1 MSKLEL
7 LIFLT
12 SSVEIKSDHC
22 GTNDLSYLY
31 VTSFVSKF
39 ERRGLLAVLQYMS
52 SLFHR
57 FSKNSCTLIYIGLL
71 SDDDLFATSR
81 IYDFSRSRMRTRWS
95 FACRFGCFRWTSS
108 YAIRSYSTGHTT
120 SFSVLSFSERLCVRR
135 CRVATSFAVD
145 NGEASAVAKISKVS
159 KRRDFLVPPTLEPHC
174 SLFFCYTSM
183 KNVAKRHMQRSQTA
197 YAT

>member
-1 MSKLEL
+1 MLRLTCSFSHRASIVSKLEL

-52 SLFHR
+52 TLFHR
-57 FSKNSCTLIYIGLL
+57 FSKNSCALIYIDLL

-108 YAIRSYSTGHTT
+108 YAIRSYTIRHTF
-120 SFSVLSFSERLCVRR
+120 SFADLAFSERPLRRRWRRRRRRKTTSEAVRVCVSEAAA
-135 CRVATSFAVD
+135 VATKPKKPTTTYPIS
-145 NGEASAVAKISKVS
+145 GGAK
-159 KRRDFLVPPTLEPHC
+159 L
-174 SLFFCYTSM
+174 
-183 KNVAKRHMQRSQTA
+183 A
-197 YAT
+197 